1 MNDMNQS
8 TPDVASGQ
16 GETTPDVS
24 AGQGSSDQNTGVAV
38 DQTSATSPE
47 VDWQN
52 KFQQQST
59 HFNQKI
65 TEMGQTNAQLQQQM
79 QAFEKR
85 EQQLAQV
92 FGGQTGQ
99 EQSPD
104 ILSQLVEDPEYLT
117 KTVEQKAR
125 EIAMQEVTPIK
136 QMLESKEIATFAAE
150 QTVEKSQVLQDL
162 SGIAGPD
169 IAKQIVEN
177 INVSHLVSPEIH
189 QLNQRVQNDPLM
201 SQDERVQAQQKIE
214 QETWKALQQAGGYR
228 KLAYASLGE
237 TLASD
242 PNNFMQSAA
251 SAFQANQMRQQRAG
265 AIGQM
270 TGGAAESTSGGVHN
284 YQSESIFK

>member
-1 MNDMNQS
+1 MTEENQS
-8 TPDVASGQ
+8 TPDVSSGQGDITPDVASGQ
-16 GETTPDVS
+16 GT
-24 AGQGSSDQNTGVAV
+24 SDQNTDVATG
-38 DQTSATSPE
+38 QTSATPPE
-47 VDWQN
+47 ADWQQRFN
-52 KFQQQST
+52 QQSH

-79 QAFEKR
+79 EAFQKR
-85 EQQLAQV
+85 EQALAQV
-92 FGGQTGQ
+92 FGGQTA
-99 EQSPD
+99 EASPD
-104 ILSQLVEDPEYLT
+104 VLSQLVEDPEFLT

-125 EIAMQEVTPIK
+125 EIAAQEVTPIR
-136 QMLESKEIATFAAE
+136 QMLEAKEVAAFAAE

-162 SGIAGPD
+162 SGIAGED
-169 IAKQIVEN
+169 VAKKIVEN

-201 SQDERVQAQQKIE
+201 SPQDRAQAQQKIE

-228 KLAYASLGE
+228 KLAYAALGE

-251 SAFQANQMRQQRAG
+251 RTFQANQMKQQRAG

-270 TGGAAESTSGGVHN
+270 TGGAESASGGVHN
-284 YQSESIFK
+284 YQSESVFR